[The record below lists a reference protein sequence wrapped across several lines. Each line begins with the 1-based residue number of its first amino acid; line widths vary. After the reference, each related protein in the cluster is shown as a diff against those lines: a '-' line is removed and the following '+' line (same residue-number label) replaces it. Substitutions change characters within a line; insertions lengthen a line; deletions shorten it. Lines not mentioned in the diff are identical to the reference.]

1 MKFNALSVSATLAGL
16 ASAGPLAARADGV
29 QGFDISH
36 YQESVDFQ
44 GAYDAGARF
53 VIIKATEGLD
63 YVDSSFSSHYQGA
76 TDAKIARGA
85 YHFAHPDI
93 SSAKEQVDYFIKN
106 GGGWSD
112 DGITLPGML
121 DIEFNPNGDNCFGLT
136 PDQMVAWANEFA
148 DEYKTQTGVY
158 PLVYTNGGWWAECAG
173 EGGGLGSKSPLVL
186 AAYTESAP
194 TTIPGDWETYTIWQY
209 NDSYEFGGD
218 SDILNGGE
226 DVLKKLIAG

>member
-1 MKFNALSVSATLAGL
+1 M
-16 ASAGPLAARADGV
+16 
-29 QGFDISH
+29 Q
-36 YQESVDFQ
+36 
-44 GAYDAGARF
+44 
-53 VIIKATEGLD
+53 ATEGLD

-121 DIEFNPNGDNCFGLT
+121 DIEFNPSGDNCFGLS
-136 PDQMVAWANEFA
+136 PDAMVQWANDFV
-148 DEYKTQTGVY
+148 DEYKSQTGVY
-158 PLVYTNGGWWAECAG
+158 PLVYTNGGWWSECAG
-173 EGGGLGSKSPLVL
+173 EGGGLGKKSPLVL

-218 SDILNGGE
+218 SDVLNGDE